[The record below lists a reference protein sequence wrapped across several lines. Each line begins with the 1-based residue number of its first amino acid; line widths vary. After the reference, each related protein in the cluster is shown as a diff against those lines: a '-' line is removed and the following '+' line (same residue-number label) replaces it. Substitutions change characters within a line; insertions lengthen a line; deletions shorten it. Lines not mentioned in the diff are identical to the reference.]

1 MVKTHQKN
9 PKYNIILEQTMRVSP
24 DQIEILSET
33 KTRTGHPKI
42 IFKSRLQEHSKT
54 NKNGRSYSQVVC
66 ENIVSQLSPKARS
79 RGMFMEVDHPMFFSG
94 SNDPELMKRRAG
106 IIELKNCG
114 AVCRNISM
122 NDRYIVGEIETL
134 SGFRGPDLANI
145 IENDK
150 VDLGFSLRALGGVK
164 KLDSGVL
171 EVQSNIFPIT
181 YDIVSNPSHEN
192 AKIMEFLPETDCSLL
207 ENANTILFEGCE
219 LELLEEDNIEI
230 SESKGIN
237 KFVNDIL
244 KENFRR
250 VIKDIKFII

>member
-1 MVKTHQKN
+1 
-9 PKYNIILEQTMRVSP
+9 
-24 DQIEILSET
+24 
-33 KTRTGHPKI
+33 
-42 IFKSRLQEHSKT
+42 
-54 NKNGRSYSQVVC
+54 
-66 ENIVSQLSPKARS
+66 
-79 RGMFMEVDHPMFFSG
+79 
-94 SNDPELMKRRAG
+94 MKRRAG

-114 AVCRNISM
+114 AVCRNIQM
-122 NDRYIVGEIETL
+122 NDRFIVGEIETL

-207 ENANTILFEGCE
+207 ESATSIMFEGYE
-219 LELLEEDNIEI
+219 IELLDEDNIEI
-230 SESKGIN
+230 PNNKGIN
-237 KFVNDIL
+237 RFVNDIL
-244 KENFRR
+244 KENFRT